1 MQRDLSH
8 RCYMEVPRIKKVKSA
23 CPIKSVV
30 KQKIGEPKNL
40 YKIRALKKS
49 DLQMQFWLFRLCSGI
64 IAIERWD
71 KNAER

>member
-40 YKIRALKKS
+40 YKIR
-49 DLQMQFWLFRLCSGI
+49 LCQIHHMADGTVI
-64 IAIERWD
+64 PE
-71 KNAER
+71 